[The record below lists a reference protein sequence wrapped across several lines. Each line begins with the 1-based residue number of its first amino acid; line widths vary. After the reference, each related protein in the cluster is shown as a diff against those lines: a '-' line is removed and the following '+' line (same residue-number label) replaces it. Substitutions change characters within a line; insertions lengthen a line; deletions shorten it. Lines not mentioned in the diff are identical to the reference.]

1 MNELKNKI
9 LNLCNESGLPL
20 EAIIFVVKDTWR
32 DAEATL
38 QAALQQQREEKN
50 KEENKIWQ
58 KNH

>member
-20 EAIIFVVKDTWR
+20 EAIIFVVKDIWR

-38 QAALQQQREEKN
+38 QTIMQQQKENQEEKN
-50 KEENKIWQ
+50 KEENKE
-58 KNH
+58 